1 MAAPQVAD
9 VKTGWLTPTA
19 RPRTPD
25 RLIPSGIYVHR
36 WFEIKPSDRE
46 EFVRLSV
53 EGWADFEKRFDAKIF
68 GLLTAAAGP
77 NLRLLLL
84 TRYGSHA
91 VWEASRDPTT
101 EGMRA
106 FQRRAQLTLSSRGCS
121 TLLAPP
127 PT

>member
-1 MAAPQVAD
+1 V
-9 VKTGWLTPTA
+9 
-19 RPRTPD
+19 RPRPED
-25 RLIPSGIYVHR
+25 HLIPGGTYVHR

-53 EGWADFEKRFDAKIF
+53 EGWADFEKKFDAKIF
-68 GLLTAAAGP
+68 GLLAAAAGP

-84 TRYGSHA
+84 TRYGSHG

-106 FQRRAQLTLSSRGCS
+106 FQRRGQLTLSSRGCS
-121 TLLAPP
+121 TLLTPDQGASR
-127 PT
+127 